1 MKRLVS
7 FLLVVMLLLGMS
19 VSVMATSGSPVPP
32 KPRGGRGSGLRIYNS
47 EDKLIAV
54 VPWSK
59 VTQLSVGEADQL
71 SAEEKD
77 AFLANY
83 EEVKNMEGKIVRRFF
98 WLDVPQSYK
107 DLEDF
112 AYARWDFGTRGQNVQ
127 LSMNGKDMEVIR
139 LGHGQYWAKVTEFG
153 ALAIISD

>member
-1 MKRLVS
+1 MKKCVS
-7 FLLVVMLLLGMS
+7 FLLVVCVLLSLG
-19 VSVMATSGSPVPP
+19 VSAMAAGSPVP
-32 KPRGGRGSGLRIYNS
+32 KPPRTGGRGSGLRIYNS

-59 VTQLSVGEADQL
+59 VTQLSVGQADQL

-77 AFLANY
+77 AFLAAY

>member
-1 MKRLVS
+1 MKKFVS
-7 FLLVVMLLLGMS
+7 ILLAVTLMLSLG
-19 VSVMATSGSPVPP
+19 VSALATSPVPP
-32 KPRGGRGSGLRIYNS
+32 TEGGKGSGLRIYND
-47 EDKLIAV
+47 EDVLIAV
-54 VPWSK
+54 VPWPE
-59 VTQLSVGEADQL
+59 VTRLGVGQADQL
-71 SAEEKD
+71 KAEDKD
-77 AFLANY
+77 AFLAAY
-83 EEVKNMEGKIVRRFF
+83 DDVKNMEGKIVRKFF

-127 LSMNGKDMEVIR
+127 LSMNGKDMEVIK

>member
-1 MKRLVS
+1 MKRIVS
-7 FLLVVMLLLGMS
+7 FLLVAMLLLSMS
-19 VSVMATSGSPVPP
+19 VSVVATHGSPVSP
-32 KPRGGRGSGLRIYNS
+32 KPKGGRGSGLRIYNS

-54 VPWSK
+54 VPWPK
-59 VTQLSVGEADQL
+59 VTQLNVGQADQL

-77 AFLANY
+77 AFLNAY

-112 AYARWDFGTRGQNVQ
+112 AYARWEFSTRGENVQ
-127 LSMNGKDMEVIR
+127 LTMNGKDMEVIK
-139 LGHGQYWAKVTEFG
+139 LGQGRYWAKVTEFG

>member
-1 MKRLVS
+1 MKRIVS
-7 FLLVVMLLLGMS
+7 FFLVALLLLSLG
-19 VSVMATSGSPVPP
+19 VSAMATSGSPTTPTH
-32 KPRGGRGSGLRIYNS
+32 RGGKGSGLRIYND

-59 VTQLSVGEADQL
+59 VTQLSVGQADQL

-77 AFLANY
+77 AFLAAY
-83 EEVKNMEGKIVRRFF
+83 ENVKNMDGKIVRKFF

-127 LSMNGKDMEVIR
+127 LSMNGKDMEVNK